1 MKIKALLFQIVAALL
16 WFALAASVRKAEGAS
31 AWTNFYSG
39 PAHYDDHAY
48 AIALD
53 ANDNAYVTGLS
64 YGIGTGYDYA
74 TIKYSSNG
82 IAVWTNRFNGA
93 GNNSDSAQAIGTDS
107 SGNVFVTGQS
117 YNSQGNIG
125 FATIKYSSTGTGMW
139 TNLYNGDGGSGDFG
153 EMLAIDNGGNIYATG
168 SSGHLNSLGSITI
181 KYSNAGLPLWTNR
194 FVGSG
199 SAACSATDAG
209 GNFFLAGQSGSFSGV
224 NSSPGYATVKF
235 SPGGIGL
242 WTNFFRGTG
251 NSGDFIKS
259 MAIDSSSNV
268 IVTGSSW
275 SRNYYYDFDYVTI
288 KYSGAGVAL
297 WTNQYNGPTDGDDK
311 ASSVAVDTNG
321 NVYVTGVSSDRY
333 SQSLKCV
340 TIKYSDSGIGL
351 WTNYYGPATM
361 LANSLGVDGSGN
373 VYVPASPFGG
383 PNGGYNFAIIKYSN
397 SGMALWTNIF
407 NGPGNSDDLLAKL
420 VLDISGDV
428 FVTGSTLS
436 NSNGYNYATIKLLGN
451 PPLPITLTG
460 QILSGNKL
468 RLSAVG
474 QAGTNYVL
482 ERNYNLK
489 STNWI
494 PQSTNPAALG
504 GVLIF
509 TNTPTSNTNN
519 FWRIRSL
526 L

>member
-1 MKIKALLFQIVAALL
+1 
-16 WFALAASVRKAEGAS
+16 
-31 AWTNFYSG
+31 
-39 PAHYDDHAY
+39 
-48 AIALD
+48 
-53 ANDNAYVTGLS
+53 
-64 YGIGTGYDYA
+64 
-74 TIKYSSNG
+74 
-82 IAVWTNRFNGA
+82 
-93 GNNSDSAQAIGTDS
+93 
-107 SGNVFVTGQS
+107 
-117 YNSQGNIG
+117 
-125 FATIKYSSTGTGMW
+125 
-139 TNLYNGDGGSGDFG
+139 
-153 EMLAIDNGGNIYATG
+153 
-168 SSGHLNSLGSITI
+168 
-181 KYSNAGLPLWTNR
+181 
-194 FVGSG
+194 
-199 SAACSATDAG
+199 
-209 GNFFLAGQSGSFSGV
+209 
-224 NSSPGYATVKF
+224 
-235 SPGGIGL
+235 
-242 WTNFFRGTG
+242 
-251 NSGDFIKS
+251 
-259 MAIDSSSNV
+259 
-268 IVTGSSW
+268 
-275 SRNYYYDFDYVTI
+275 
-288 KYSGAGVAL
+288 
-297 WTNQYNGPTDGDDK
+297 
-311 ASSVAVDTNG
+311 
-321 NVYVTGVSSDRY
+321 
-333 SQSLKCV
+333 
-340 TIKYSDSGIGL
+340 
-351 WTNYYGPATM
+351 M

-428 FVTGSTLS
+428 FVTGSTLN

-460 QILSGNKL
+460 QILSGNKI

-494 PQSTNPAALG
+494 PQSTNPAAPG